1 MKYKIVFMGTPE
13 FAVPSLS
20 KLYESNLFDILS
32 VYTQADKPVGRKQ
45 ILTPPEIKVF
55 ALEKGLDIKQ
65 PIKIKNNNEVL
76 EHLKSLDLDF
86 IVVVAYGKILPKSI
100 LDIPKYG
107 CINLHGSLLEKYRGA
122 APIQWAI
129 ANGEEKTGVTIMKM
143 DEGMDTGDIYTKAEI
158 KIDFEDTYITLSKKL
173 SELGSNLL
181 VETLL
186 KIANNEISSIK
197 QDNNFATIAPIIKK
211 EDGLI
216 DWNKSALSIYNLN
229 RAFTPW
235 PLTYTYFRDKTLK
248 IIKCLPI
255 NEEAKGIPGE
265 IIDINKND
273 FSICTGNGKLLVKML
288 QLEGSKEM
296 SSGDFIRGQR
306 LEKGIVLGK

>member
-173 SELGSNLL
+173 SEIGSNLL

-235 PLTYTYFRDKTLK
+235 PLTYTYFRDKSLK